1 MATTDKKIVNV
12 AVAVIQFEQRV
23 FIAKRRADQ
32 HQGNRWEFPGGK
44 IEQDETTAVAL
55 IRELQE
61 ETGVDIGQEQ
71 VEPLLDI
78 PFEYPEKSVFL
89 RVCKVNLNAQQ
100 AIQIHGAEGQE
111 ARWVDIDE
119 LDQYQF
125 PEANTAIL
133 AAL

>member
-1 MATTDKKIVNV
+1 MTTKKIVNV
-12 AVAVIQFEQRV
+12 AVAVIQFEQQV

-44 IEQDETTAVAL
+44 IEQDEGTAAAL

-61 ETGVDIGQEQ
+61 ETGIDISHEQ
-71 VEPLLDI
+71 IEPLLDI

-89 RVCKVNLNAQQ
+89 RVCKVQLNAQQ
-100 AIQIHGAEGQE
+100 ARQIHGAEGQE
-111 ARWVDIDE
+111 ACWVDMDE

-125 PEANTAIL
+125 PEANAAIL